1 MGALNKVAN
10 EQRSQLRITKAY
22 LPESPHPDAPWV
34 EDEGRYTV
42 ALQLSREV
50 TEYELGA
57 LGEFIVGMVRV
68 YGSTLEV
75 SNTTLDEIEA
85 NKVELAQIVAR
96 MEEQGRL
103 DQEAAE
109 AQRAQDEADLASEAE
124 RLQKQADRITFD
136 DIR

>member
-34 EDEGRYTV
+34 EDEDRYTV

-57 LGEFIVGMVRV
+57 LGEFVVGMVRV

-85 NKVELAQIVAR
+85 NKVELSQIVAR

>member
-1 MGALNKVAN
+1 VAN

-34 EDEGRYTV
+34 EDEDRYTV

-57 LGEFIVGMVRV
+57 LGEFVVGMVRV

-85 NKVELAQIVAR
+85 NKVELSQIVAR